1 MTVQNSQRGKEYLE
15 TAQTLLRAA
24 KTMTDLAIAATH
36 SSEGFV
42 PARPQSP
49 DLRSCATKVAT
60 TSQIDWRKAY
70 GCGISK
76 GTNLTAHLPQS
87 GIPGIVL
94 GLAVSALAVYAIVQA
109 PTERRIAERLKAEQ
123 IQREDRE
130 HCERFRV
137 QPGSEDFAACVADLT
152 EIRRHHRD
160 RSLAE
165 ASGMF

>member
-24 KTMTDLAIAATH
+24 KTMTDL
-36 SSEGFV
+36 
-42 PARPQSP
+42 R
-49 DLRSCATKVAT
+49 LRHRSALKALCQPVRKVLICDHA
-60 TSQIDWRKAY
+60 QPRLRRLRNLIGGKPVGMR
-70 GCGISK
+70 ISK

-87 GIPGIVL
+87 GIPGIVF

>member
-1 MTVQNSQRGKEYLE
+1 MTIQNSQRGKEYLE

-24 KTMTDLAIAATH
+24 KTMTDLAIAAAH

-60 TSQIDWRKAY
+60 TSQFDWRKAY
-70 GCGISK
+70 GYGISK
-76 GTNLTAHLPQS
+76 GTNLTAHLRQP

-152 EIRRHHRD
+152 EIRRHQRD

>member
-1 MTVQNSQRGKEYLE
+1 MTIQNSQRSKEYLE

-24 KTMTDLAIAATH
+24 KTMTDLAIAPAL
-36 SSEGFV
+36 SSEGFA

-49 DLRSCATKVAT
+49 DLRSYVTKVAT
-60 TSQIDWRKAY
+60 TSQFDWRKAF
-70 GCGISK
+70 SK

-87 GIPGIVL
+87 GIPGIIL
-94 GLAVSALAVYAIVQA
+94 GLAVSVLAVYAIVQA

-137 QPGSEDFAACVADLT
+137 QLGSEDFAACVADLT
-152 EIRRHHRD
+152 EIRRHQRD